1 MYSPNM
7 KCPFCAEKIKDEA
20 ILCRFCGR
28 TLKSDGV
35 ATPSPVDSDDSN
47 PLDAVTIDSSI
58 EAIQTKFG
66 SGKKKIAI
74 AASAILLFTGLGF
87 GGYQFN
93 EMQTKKKI
101 EAERQAEIEA
111 AADLARKLKA
121 AEEKAFLD
129 AVLDNSWVPDGYKKF
144 TQNPYMAY
152 KKDGRSCSSYGMC
165 FPFDLVTSKYCSSVY
180 ISANLTSNG
189 TIVDFANDSA
199 NGVSAGTRVKMKMQW
214 TEDYG
219 DNVVFVDANCR

>member
-1 MYSPNM
+1 
-7 KCPFCAEKIKDEA
+7 
-20 ILCRFCGR
+20 
-28 TLKSDGV
+28 
-35 ATPSPVDSDDSN
+35 
-47 PLDAVTIDSSI
+47 
-58 EAIQTKFG
+58 
-66 SGKKKIAI
+66 
-74 AASAILLFTGLGF
+74 
-87 GGYQFN
+87 
-93 EMQTKKKI
+93 
-101 EAERQAEIEA
+101 
-111 AADLARKLKA
+111 
-121 AEEKAFLD
+121 
-129 AVLDNSWVPDGYKKF
+129 
-144 TQNPYMAY
+144 MAY